1 MNAQRL
7 ILHCMNVAVLGTN
20 FFQFRE
26 AIEEMK
32 VAAVKKSDLTTWYQ
46 IRSALHIVDL
56 ADRKTL
62 IDMLKGTFHL
72 KSSRIHDRLY
82 VIMHLADDFQENGI
96 EVDYNKKASQVM
108 LDVIDHHIRL
118 HRNLRFL
125 DASYHTDFDK
135 TEYLEHNSECS
146 FPTWVSRRWLGS
158 NLYGMAIT
166 SFQKDHGQ
174 KFAVG
179 EQLDDDEDSSGKIFS
194 NGKYA
199 HNKRTVEV
207 LTKFPDQKLFTTCAP
222 DSVDMTHTRLR
233 VRGMKVGEIRTVLL
247 LPLDDDDDGGHGMTV
262 AQFWSSSLGQHIGS
276 YFCLEERQIPLDMVR
291 ALVRAWS
298 IEKFNYEDAVL
309 GLKWFYDCSTKP
321 DLADCH
327 IGWSGYLIDALPVPQ
342 RDHITCGAVVSVMTH
357 IVTQLWRRKGILTDK
372 DHFGLVPECNI
383 RAGDEIWMLLG
394 HSIPSVLRKAPNGTY
409 EHICSGRIPVLMD
422 SIVGHTDIRR
432 FSTKAAPGEQ
442 IGEWTIEDIELV

>member
-1 MNAQRL
+1 
-7 ILHCMNVAVLGTN
+7 
-20 FFQFRE
+20 
-26 AIEEMK
+26 
-32 VAAVKKSDLTTWYQ
+32 
-46 IRSALHIVDL
+46 
-56 ADRKTL
+56 
-62 IDMLKGTFHL
+62 
-72 KSSRIHDRLY
+72 
-82 VIMHLADDFQENGI
+82 
-96 EVDYNKKASQVM
+96 
-108 LDVIDHHIRL
+108 
-118 HRNLRFL
+118 
-125 DASYHTDFDK
+125 
-135 TEYLEHNSECS
+135 
-146 FPTWVSRRWLGS
+146 
-158 NLYGMAIT
+158 MAIT
-166 SFQKDHGQ
+166 SFQKDYGQ

-247 LPLDDDDDGGHGMTV
+247 LPLDDDDDDDHGMTV

-298 IEKFNYEDAVL
+298 LEKFNYEDAVL
-309 GLKWFYDCSTKP
+309 GLKWFYDCSTRP

-383 RAGDEIWMLLG
+383 RAGDEIWILLG

-432 FSTKAAPGEQ
+432 FSTKTALGEQ